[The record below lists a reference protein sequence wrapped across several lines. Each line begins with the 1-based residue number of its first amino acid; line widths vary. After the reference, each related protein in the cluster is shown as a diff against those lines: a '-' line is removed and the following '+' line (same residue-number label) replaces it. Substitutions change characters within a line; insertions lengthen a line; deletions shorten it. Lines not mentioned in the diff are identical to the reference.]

1 MIHTISELL
10 KEVSEF
16 KSEFF
21 DEQIYYRGQKNGTKA
36 GWMLLPTFYRE
47 KKQYASVPF
56 YSDKKE
62 ELNTIYKFIEK
73 NYDYFKNIEFDD
85 LISIINIL
93 QHYGFPTR
101 VLDVTQN
108 PLVAL
113 YFALEE
119 VEMKDGNEPV
129 IYLVYAE
136 KTSAGYL
143 INSDLKRFY
152 NDEPN
157 GKKRLDSMV
166 LVNGCVLSERIRNQK
181 GDFILYYTDGD
192 IKENKDFVIKEIPI
206 SPDSIEDLKRELRLI
221 GISKS
226 TIYPAL
232 TEETKKLKDQL
243 KTIASQKALKEKMKV
258 FSKPRQNSG
267 ELFSEVLSD
276 KEKIP
281 RKYLD
286 KKKMFAEINLN
297 NNRHGK

>member
-1 MIHTISELL
+1 M
-10 KEVSEF
+10 
-16 KSEFF
+16 
-21 DEQIYYRGQKNGTKA
+21 
-36 GWMLLPTFYRE
+36 
-47 KKQYASVPF
+47 
-56 YSDKKE
+56 
-62 ELNTIYKFIEK
+62 
-73 NYDYFKNIEFDD
+73 
-85 LISIINIL
+85 
-93 QHYGFPTR
+93 
-101 VLDVTQN
+101 
-108 PLVAL
+108 
-113 YFALEE
+113 
-119 VEMKDGNEPV
+119 
-129 IYLVYAE
+129 VYAK

-157 GKKRLDSMV
+157 EKKRLDSMV

-232 TEETKKLKDQL
+232 TEETKKRKDQL
-243 KTIASQKALKEKMKV
+243 KTIARQKALKEKMKV

-267 ELFSEVLSD
+267 ELVSEVLSD

>member
-1 MIHTISELL
+1 M
-10 KEVSEF
+10 
-16 KSEFF
+16 
-21 DEQIYYRGQKNGTKA
+21 
-36 GWMLLPTFYRE
+36 
-47 KKQYASVPF
+47 
-56 YSDKKE
+56 
-62 ELNTIYKFIEK
+62 
-73 NYDYFKNIEFDD
+73 
-85 LISIINIL
+85 
-93 QHYGFPTR
+93 
-101 VLDVTQN
+101 
-108 PLVAL
+108 
-113 YFALEE
+113 
-119 VEMKDGNEPV
+119 
-129 IYLVYAE
+129 VYAK

-157 GKKRLDSMV
+157 EKKRLDSMV

-192 IKENKDFVIKEIPI
+192 IKENRDFVIKEIPI

-243 KTIASQKALKEKMKV
+243 KTIARQKALKEKMKV
-258 FSKPRQNSG
+258 FSKARQNSG
-267 ELFSEVLSD
+267 ELVSEVLSD

-297 NNRHGK
+297 NNRHGKWKDWKLAYLKAKWYCKYMVKRQNFFRNKKLCLFCIESEKLQILCRDKKELRYVKVE

>member
-1 MIHTISELL
+1 M
-10 KEVSEF
+10 
-16 KSEFF
+16 
-21 DEQIYYRGQKNGTKA
+21 
-36 GWMLLPTFYRE
+36 
-47 KKQYASVPF
+47 
-56 YSDKKE
+56 
-62 ELNTIYKFIEK
+62 
-73 NYDYFKNIEFDD
+73 
-85 LISIINIL
+85 
-93 QHYGFPTR
+93 
-101 VLDVTQN
+101 DVTQN

-119 VEMKDGNEPV
+119 VELKDGNEPV
-129 IYLVYAE
+129 IYLVYDE

-157 GKKRLDSMV
+157 EKKRLDSMV

-243 KTIASQKALKEKMKV
+243 KTIARQKALKEKMKV

-267 ELFSEVLSD
+267 ELVSEVLSD

-286 KKKMFAEINLN
+286 KEKMFAEINLN

>member
-1 MIHTISELL
+1 
-10 KEVSEF
+10 
-16 KSEFF
+16 
-21 DEQIYYRGQKNGTKA
+21 
-36 GWMLLPTFYRE
+36 MLLPTFYRE

-119 VEMKDGNEPV
+119 VELKDGNEPV
-129 IYLVYAE
+129 IYLVYAK

-157 GKKRLDSMV
+157 EKKRLDSMV

-192 IKENKDFVIKEIPI
+192 IKENNDFVIKEIPI

-267 ELFSEVLSD
+267 ELVSEVLSD

>member
-1 MIHTISELL
+1 M
-10 KEVSEF
+10 
-16 KSEFF
+16 
-21 DEQIYYRGQKNGTKA
+21 
-36 GWMLLPTFYRE
+36 
-47 KKQYASVPF
+47 
-56 YSDKKE
+56 
-62 ELNTIYKFIEK
+62 
-73 NYDYFKNIEFDD
+73 
-85 LISIINIL
+85 
-93 QHYGFPTR
+93 
-101 VLDVTQN
+101 DVTQN

-119 VEMKDGNEPV
+119 VELKDGNEPV
-129 IYLVYAE
+129 IYLVYDE

-157 GKKRLDSMV
+157 EKKRLDSMV

-232 TEETKKLKDQL
+232 TEETK
-243 KTIASQKALKEKMKV
+243 
-258 FSKPRQNSG
+258 N
-267 ELFSEVLSD
+267 
-276 KEKIP
+276 
-281 RKYLD
+281 
-286 KKKMFAEINLN
+286 
-297 NNRHGK
+297 